1 MRVEIMNSLDLSRSA
16 LLLIDLQKDFLH
28 PQGLFQRRGF
38 YRLSDEERNNLLEN
52 AHRLLQALR
61 DAGKPVV
68 WIKTAL
74 RADHLDS
81 ALPWNIRLH
90 KDLGP
95 ESQLLVEGSW
105 GCEFLDELKP
115 AEADVV
121 VVKKGSSAFQFTYL
135 DHVLSNL
142 GVNACVA
149 IGGPVAGA
157 LADSTRQGGALGYE
171 MIVASDA
178 TFPANS
184 PYLKTLW
191 NRAELKS
198 TTDVLA
204 AVTAAQPAEAAKVKT
219 ALVVVD
225 MQNDFVH
232 PKGLKHRLGQSAL
245 TEAERRM
252 IIENNRRLID
262 MIRQKG
268 NPVLFVVTLHRRD
281 ALDSAPPPIGRRNKP
296 IPSGADYLV
305 EGSWGAQ
312 LAEGLE
318 MREGDLLITK
328 KGRSGFGFTP
338 LHRVLRNLD
347 VNHCIITGGAV
358 HGCVEDTVREGA
370 GLGYRLTLVPDAL
383 YRPNSP
389 TIEVM
394 NNYVEFKNTAEVLAE
409 LTA

>member
-1 MRVEIMNSLDLSRSA
+1 MNSLDLSRSA
-16 LLLIDLQKDFLH
+16 LLLIDFQKDFLH
-28 PQGLFQRRGF
+28 PQGLFQRLEP
-38 YRLSDEERNNLLEN
+38 YRVTDEERNGLVEN
-52 AHRLLQALR
+52 AHRLLQSMKSA
-61 DAGKPVV
+61 AKPVV
-68 WIKTAL
+68 WVKTAL
-74 RADHLDS
+74 RADHADS
-81 ALPWNIRLH
+81 ALPWSIRQH
-90 KDLGP
+90 KHLGP
-95 ESQLLVEGSW
+95 ESKFLVEGSW
-105 GCEFLDELKP
+105 GCEFLDDLKP
-115 AEADVV
+115 AEADIVI
-121 VVKKGSSAFQFTYL
+121 VKKGSSAFQFTYL
-135 DHVLSNL
+135 DHLLSNL
-142 GVNACVA
+142 GVNTCVA
-149 IGGPVAGA
+149 IGGPVEAA

-198 TTDVLA
+198 TTDVLTALSA
-204 AVTAAQPAEAAKVKT
+204 AELGQASEDQT

-232 PKGLKHRLGQSAL
+232 PKGLKHRLGQSDL

-252 IIENNRRLID
+252 IIENNRRLIE
-262 MIRQKG
+262 RTREKG
-268 NPVLFVVTLHRRD
+268 HPVLFVITLHRRD

-296 IPSGADYLV
+296 IPSGEDYLV

-318 MREGDLLITK
+318 MREGDLMITK

-338 LHRVLRNLD
+338 LHRVLRNLG

-370 GLGYRLTLVPDAL
+370 GLGYRLTLVRDAL
-383 YRPNSP
+383 YRPNSQ

-409 LTA
+409 LIA

>member
-1 MRVEIMNSLDLSRSA
+1 MKSKA
-16 LLLIDLQKDFLH
+16 
-28 PQGLFQRRGF
+28 
-38 YRLSDEERNNLLEN
+38 
-52 AHRLLQALR
+52 
-61 DAGKPVV
+61 KPVV
-68 WIKTAL
+68 WVKTAL
-74 RADHLDS
+74 RADHADS
-81 ALPWNIRLH
+81 ALPWNIRRH

-95 ESQLLVEGSW
+95 GSKFLVEGSW

-115 AEADVV
+115 AEADIV

-135 DHVLSNL
+135 DHLLSNL
-142 GVNACVA
+142 DVDTCIAL
-149 IGGPVAGA
+149 GGPVTGA
-157 LADSTRQGGALGYE
+157 LADSIRQGGALGYE

-178 TFPANS
+178 AYPTNS
-184 PYLKTLW
+184 AHLKTLW

-198 TTDVLA
+198 TTEILA
-204 AVTAAQPAEAAKVKT
+204 ALAAAERVHGSEGRT

-245 TEAERRM
+245 SDSERGM
-252 IIENNRRLID
+252 ILKNNRRLIEV
-262 MIRQKG
+262 MRLKG
-268 NPVLFVVTLHRRD
+268 NPVVFVTTIHRRD
-281 ALDSAPPPIGRRNKP
+281 AMDSAPPPIGRRNKP
-296 IPSGADYLV
+296 IPSGEDYLL

-312 LAEGLE
+312 IAEGLE
-318 MREGDLLITK
+318 TREGDLMITK

-338 LHRVLRNLD
+338 LHRVLRNLG
-347 VNHCIITGGAV
+347 VNHCIVTGGAV

-394 NNYVEFKNTAEVLAE
+394 NDYVELKNTAEVLAA
-409 LTA
+409 LNA